1 MQGSEKDLE
10 KFVSK
15 LDDERSWLLKNIDSG
30 KWPEIRKELASLER
44 EISKLILRLK
54 DVDSEIKK
62 FKMVSHQL
70 LEQVEKNSK
79 IHCLNYLNHPYYY

>member
-15 LDDERSWLLKNIDSG
+15 LDNERSWLLKNIDNG
-30 KWPEIRKELASLER
+30 KWPEFRKELASLER

-54 DVDSEIKK
+54 DVDSEI
-62 FKMVSHQL
+62 
-70 LEQVEKNSK
+70 
-79 IHCLNYLNHPYYY
+79 

>member
-1 MQGSEKDLE
+1 MQGSEKDL
-10 KFVSK
+10 KKIVSK
-15 LDDERSWLLKNIDSG
+15 LDNERSWLLKNIDNG

-62 FKMVSHQL
+62 
-70 LEQVEKNSK
+70 N
-79 IHCLNYLNHPYYY
+79 

>member
-1 MQGSEKDLE
+1 MQRSEKELE
-10 KFVSK
+10 KFVLK
-15 LDDERSWLLKNIDSG
+15 LDNERSWLLKNIDNG

-62 FKMVSHQL
+62 
-70 LEQVEKNSK
+70 N
-79 IHCLNYLNHPYYY
+79 

>member
-10 KFVSK
+10 KLISR
-15 LDDERSWLLKNIDSG
+15 LDNERSWLLKNIDNG
-30 KWPEIRKELASLER
+30 KWSEIRKELASLER

-62 FKMVSHQL
+62 
-70 LEQVEKNSK
+70 N
-79 IHCLNYLNHPYYY
+79 

>member
-10 KFVSK
+10 NLVSK
-15 LDDERSWLLKNIDSG
+15 LDNERSWLLKNIDNG
-30 KWPEIRKELASLER
+30 KWPKIRKELASLER

-62 FKMVSHQL
+62 
-70 LEQVEKNSK
+70 
-79 IHCLNYLNHPYYY
+79 I

>member
-10 KFVSK
+10 KIVSK
-15 LDDERSWLLKNIDSG
+15 LDNERSWLLKNIDNG

-62 FKMVSHQL
+62 
-70 LEQVEKNSK
+70 
-79 IHCLNYLNHPYYY
+79 I

>member
-10 KFVSK
+10 KMISR
-15 LDDERSWLLKNIDSG
+15 LDNERSWLLKNIDNG

-62 FKMVSHQL
+62 
-70 LEQVEKNSK
+70 N
-79 IHCLNYLNHPYYY
+79 

>member
-15 LDDERSWLLKNIDSG
+15 LDNERSWLLKNIDSG

-54 DVDSEIKK
+54 DVDSEIKR
-62 FKMVSHQL
+62 
-70 LEQVEKNSK
+70 N
-79 IHCLNYLNHPYYY
+79 

>member
-62 FKMVSHQL
+62 
-70 LEQVEKNSK
+70 N
-79 IHCLNYLNHPYYY
+79 

>member
-1 MQGSEKDLE
+1 MQKKSEKDLE

-15 LDDERSWLLKNIDSG
+15 LDNERSWLLKNIDNG

-62 FKMVSHQL
+62 
-70 LEQVEKNSK
+70 N
-79 IHCLNYLNHPYYY
+79 

>member
-10 KFVSK
+10 NFVSK
-15 LDDERSWLLKNIDSG
+15 LDNERSWLLKNIDSG

-62 FKMVSHQL
+62 
-70 LEQVEKNSK
+70 N
-79 IHCLNYLNHPYYY
+79 

>member
-15 LDDERSWLLKNIDSG
+15 LDHERSWLLKNIDSG

-54 DVDSEIKK
+54 DVDSET
-62 FKMVSHQL
+62 
-70 LEQVEKNSK
+70 KN
-79 IHCLNYLNHPYYY
+79 N

>member
-1 MQGSEKDLE
+1 MQRSEKDLE
-10 KFVSK
+10 KFVLK
-15 LDDERSWLLKNIDSG
+15 LDNERSWLLKNIDNG

-62 FKMVSHQL
+62 
-70 LEQVEKNSK
+70 
-79 IHCLNYLNHPYYY
+79 Y

>member
-10 KFVSK
+10 KLISR
-15 LDDERSWLLKNIDSG
+15 LDNERSWLLKNIDNG

-62 FKMVSHQL
+62 
-70 LEQVEKNSK
+70 N
-79 IHCLNYLNHPYYY
+79 

>member
-1 MQGSEKDLE
+1 MQRSEKDLE

-15 LDDERSWLLKNIDSG
+15 LDDERSWLLKNIDNG

-62 FKMVSHQL
+62 
-70 LEQVEKNSK
+70 N
-79 IHCLNYLNHPYYY
+79 

>member
-1 MQGSEKDLE
+1 MQGSEKELE

-15 LDDERSWLLKNIDSG
+15 LDNERSWLLKNIDNG

-54 DVDSEIKK
+54 EVDSET
-62 FKMVSHQL
+62 
-70 LEQVEKNSK
+70 KN
-79 IHCLNYLNHPYYY
+79 N

>member
-62 FKMVSHQL
+62 
-70 LEQVEKNSK
+70 
-79 IHCLNYLNHPYYY
+79 I

>member
-1 MQGSEKDLE
+1 MQRSEKDLE

-15 LDDERSWLLKNIDSG
+15 LDKERSWLLKNIDNG

-62 FKMVSHQL
+62 
-70 LEQVEKNSK
+70 
-79 IHCLNYLNHPYYY
+79 Y

>member
-15 LDDERSWLLKNIDSG
+15 LDNERSWLLKNIDNG

-54 DVDSEIKK
+54 DVDSEI
-62 FKMVSHQL
+62 
-70 LEQVEKNSK
+70 EKN
-79 IHCLNYLNHPYYY
+79 

>member
-1 MQGSEKDLE
+1 MKGSEKELE
-10 KFVSK
+10 KFVLK
-15 LDDERSWLLKNIDSG
+15 LDNERSWLLKNIDNG

-62 FKMVSHQL
+62 
-70 LEQVEKNSK
+70 N
-79 IHCLNYLNHPYYY
+79 

>member
-15 LDDERSWLLKNIDSG
+15 LDDERSWLLQNIDSG

-62 FKMVSHQL
+62 
-70 LEQVEKNSK
+70 
-79 IHCLNYLNHPYYY
+79 I